1 MRASGASARTADAE
15 PRRCGAEGVAALDV
29 PRAPWVWLAVA
40 SVPDLPRDDVLTSE
54 ARHAID
60 EWDDVEPFP
69 WLIQEGSVRLGG
81 YPVPAL
87 GRATSRGVAGSCRRA
102 RPSRPSLLRN
112 VLVDRMRRSAK
123 LHVVVVLPSKAE
135 EFAIGPAISLR
146 QSRIVDA
153 IRAAARSRT
162 PREERLHVF
171 GLSQWNAA
179 DNAYEGI
186 YVHAKVGIIDDL
198 WMTIGSTN
206 CNSQELRVRHR
217 AQHLHRRH
225 QADRGVPE
233 RALERTPPTSE
244 DRPDPQGCTTGDQ
257 AHGGDRLRQR
267 QAEVRSTSRAADA
280 DEV

>member
-1 MRASGASARTADAE
+1 M
-15 PRRCGAEGVAALDV
+15 
-29 PRAPWVWLAVA
+29 A

-206 CNSQELRVRHR
+206 CNSRSFEFDTELNTFTDDTKQIVAFRKELWSEHLQLPKTDPILKDAQR
-217 AQHLHRRH
+217 AIKHMAETAAANDKLKSGALRGRLMPMKFEQPPAWLHSYH
-225 QADRGVPE
+225 EGI
-233 RALERTPPTSE
+233 
-244 DRPDPQGCTTGDQ
+244 
-257 AHGGDRLRQR
+257 
-267 QAEVRSTSRAADA
+267 A
-280 DEV
+280 DEFF